1 MKKRII
7 AFIPLCTPL
16 AELHVEA
23 EDLAPEEFTKTLE
36 ELEGYT
42 IISSDVKTIKAC
54 KSDKFDVLKAELT
67 ELVAK
72 GWVWSDS

>member
-23 EDLAPEEFTKTLE
+23 EDLAPEEFTTTLE

-42 IISSDVKTIKAC
+42 IISSDATRIKAC
-54 KSDKFDVLKAELT
+54 KSAKFEALKAELT
-67 ELVAK
+67 E
-72 GWVWSDS
+72 